1 MTDPSYTDIAAQIV
15 DGSIYTKWWFY
26 LVWLVI
32 TATGAAIGVWIRER
46 VRGDVSKEIWLA
58 QESWKEKYRL
68 YQILISASEEIAAAL
83 WNIHTDV
90 RVLSQMGLKEDSTE
104 AEGLKLFPEHLE
116 FFDAENRAN
125 EKLQS
130 AEVGVELMLNNQA
143 KEAYQNIRNANTQTN
158 LVINMSYFKRI
169 QLRCDA
175 AAKAKM
181 DFISAAK
188 DDLRI

>member
-1 MTDPSYTDIAAQIV
+1 MTDPSNADIAAQIV

-32 TATGAAIGVWIRER
+32 TATGAAIGVWIREH

-58 QESWKEKYRL
+58 QESWREKYRL

-90 RVLSQMGLKEDSTE
+90 RVLKQMGLEADSTE
-104 AEGLKLFPEHLE
+104 ADGLKLFPEHRE
-116 FFDAENRAN
+116 FIDAENRAN

-130 AEVGVELMLNNQA
+130 AEVGVELMLNKQA
-143 KEAYQNIRNANTQTN
+143 
-158 LVINMSYFKRI
+158 RI
-169 QLRCDA
+169 A
-175 AAKAKM
+175 V
-181 DFISAAK
+181 
-188 DDLRI
+188 